1 MYSSREQVIKTITFK
16 GPDRL
21 VYDLAPGYGT
31 DFAWIGMDPSPDARP
46 SKGIDEWGA
55 VWGNIG
61 RSNLGR
67 SRIFPLR
74 AGTISQAK
82 DTGYNRSCKMEKT

>member
-46 SKGIDEWGA
+46 SKGLMNGE
-55 VWGNIG
+55 
-61 RSNLGR
+61 RSGVTLEEATLGR

-74 AGTISQAK
+74 AGTIFPS
-82 DTGYNRSCKMEKT
+82 